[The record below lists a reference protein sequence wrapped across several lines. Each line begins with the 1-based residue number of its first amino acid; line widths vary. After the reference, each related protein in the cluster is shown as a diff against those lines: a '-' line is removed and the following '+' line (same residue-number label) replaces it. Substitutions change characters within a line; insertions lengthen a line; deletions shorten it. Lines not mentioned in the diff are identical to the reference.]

1 MEYPDSPR
9 AAVGVVVLRQGES
22 GATEV
27 LLVKR
32 DKAPSKGMW
41 AVPGGAVELGE
52 TLEQAAEREVYE
64 ETGVD
69 VRAGHVVHA
78 FDAIE
83 RDVARRI
90 AYHYVIV
97 DVVAQYV
104 AGVAAPGDDASAV
117 AWFPVDALDSM
128 PDGEISAE
136 TRRLVSRLTRR

>member
-9 AAVGVVVLRQGES
+9 PAVGVVVFRTVEN

-32 DKAPSKGMW
+32 DKAPSRGLW
-41 AVPGGAVELGE
+41 AVPGGSIELGE

-64 ETGVD
+64 ETGVA

-90 AYHYVIV
+90 SYHYVVV
-97 DVVAQYV
+97 DLLAEYVDGVVSVGGDAS
-104 AGVAAPGDDASAV
+104 VAAWV
-117 AWFPVDALDSM
+117 PVDTVAAM
-128 PDGEISAE
+128 PAGRINEE
-136 TRRLVSRLTRR
+136 TRRLVVRLTRS